1 MKRIKITLTV
11 ASLFISGAAFS
22 QTTSNVITDS
32 TSNSKVDSDAN
43 SRTIVISPPPS
54 AITPSVTS
62 SSSDLCTVG
71 VAGAVQTQIL
81 GISSGETVR
90 DPNCERLKISK
101 TLYDM
106 SMKVAA
112 VSILCQDNRVFS
124 AMAHAGTPCPF
135 NGQIGDAALAE
146 WNKYEQ
152 ERPDF
157 EEYTKTLRY
166 MEKVDNQIAIKEE
179 VEANPNAQIITDGN
193 GNRINLNKE

>member
-112 VSILCQDNRVFS
+112 VSVLCQDRRVWE
-124 AMAHAGTPCPF
+124 AMHMAGTPCPF
-135 NGQIGDAALAE
+135 LGEIGDKATAQWEKPENAGRIPTIEEMETKGDVQKRNGAIAAGGISLA
-146 WNKYEQ
+146 
-152 ERPDF
+152 
-157 EEYTKTLRY
+157 L
-166 MEKVDNQIAIKEE
+166 
-179 VEANPNAQIITDGN
+179 
-193 GNRINLNKE
+193 LLLLL

>member
-1 MKRIKITLTV
+1 MKIIKILLTL
-11 ASLFISGAAFS
+11 APLFIGGAVLA
-22 QTTSNVITDS
+22 QTSSNVNTDS
-32 TSNSKVDSDAN
+32 TSKSTIDTDAQ

-106 SMKVAA
+106 GMKVAA
-112 VSILCQDNRVFS
+112 VSVLCQDRRVYD
-124 AMAHAGTPCPF
+124 AMEMAGTPCPF
-135 NGQIGDAALAE
+135 LGEIGDKAADQ
-146 WNKYEQ
+146 WK
-152 ERPDF
+152 
-157 EEYTKTLRY
+157 
-166 MEKVDNQIAIKEE
+166 
-179 VEANPNAQIITDGN
+179 ANPGRIPEVVEMETKGDVQKRN
-193 GNRINLNKE
+193 GAIAAGGISLALLLLLL